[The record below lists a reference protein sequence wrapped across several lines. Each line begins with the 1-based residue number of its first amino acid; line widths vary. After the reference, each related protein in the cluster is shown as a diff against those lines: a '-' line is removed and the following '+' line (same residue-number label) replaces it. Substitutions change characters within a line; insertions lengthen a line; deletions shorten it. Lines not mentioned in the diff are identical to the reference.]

1 MKKPLPKVGEIW
13 VRKPD
18 PRDTVQFRRRV
29 RVTRLDREYPG
40 IGVHWELIDPRK
52 GQRRSGSCFVWTWLA
67 NYAPEEVGK

>member
-29 RVTRLDREYPG
+29 RVTQVLEEYRGVYWQLVKRE
-40 IGVHWELIDPRK
+40 H
-52 GQRRSGSCFVWTWLA
+52 GQRDTGSCTLPTWRR
-67 NYAPEEVGK
+67 NYELEAGHEQD